1 MKCKFTL
8 FITALLILIC
18 CIGSASAAE
27 DISDDAL
34 STDSDLDVVEQAD
47 DATLEINN
55 EEQTVLSGTPQS
67 VSTWADLKN
76 YSMKT
81 DADYEITVADGTY
94 NVGSDQVVF
103 GNNAKII
110 GSGNTVITGGD
121 SSVTTFTG
129 TGKSITFSNL
139 IFRNMNSNM
148 VIHLIDSDSSKI
160 ENCVFENIVTSTS
173 GQKSVVYNNGGY
185 MNISNC
191 NFTNCNTTYGVIT
204 NHKTATTTF
213 MDVENCRF
221 VNNRASVEP
230 GAINNCGIMNVT
242 DSVFNYN
249 RATWWAGAIHTHAN
263 AKSIIKRSS
272 FNGNV
277 AGWNGGAL
285 YTYANLEVYDSNFTN
300 NNCTTNAG
308 GGAIGASNYFFAS
321 VKYNVKV
328 KNCRFEGNKNLAS
341 GGHGGAIA
349 AMNGGTLNVQDSTF
363 IHNCAEIGQA
373 ISGYN
378 TNEYAN
384 ISEGNAKLV
393 IKNNQFINHTC
404 NDNDTVYI
412 GGDHYTFSGNTFINS
427 PQTHYNNLNTYNNI
441 LNPVILSKSNYEPIL
456 GVASEDLIQ
465 SGQSGEFYV
474 DASSGN
480 EWDYEQIADAI
491 MEGDDD
497 AENYGTSP
505 NSALTTLDD
514 LDYFLLWIQDFD
526 SGDYSTFY
534 IADGEYQLNSPILG
548 FMTLV
553 GTGDNVVI
561 KDVSVES
568 SKTELN
574 SRTIRD
580 NVTFVNIIFENFKKI
595 DDFDCTFINCTFRNT
610 AIDFCNDRDN
620 YVFVPFNGGDDTH
633 PDWRSA
639 PVFNVTLT
647 NCKFTGVTG
656 DYVIN
661 VHRYVNLVVN
671 DCNFTD
677 CAVDSIVVTK
687 ANCSAEKAL
696 YDVEVNKF
704 SPDGVNMSNINI
716 VGSTFKGVLKAQKD
730 TEYSV
735 EKISGFDVTA
745 NTIEDGNNIYL
756 NATDVK
762 SPVETKLTINSTE
775 KGIIVIT
782 VVDNENKPIANLE
795 VKYSIN
801 DGANSTNTTGADGTI
816 SIPVTGEGEIKA
828 YFEGNESYLKSE
840 GSYKYNFTETTP
852 AGNGTSGNGTSGNGT
867 SGNGTS
873 TNTGKTTTNTPKVT
887 KKATK
892 ITAKKATFKA
902 KKKTKKYTIV
912 LKAGKTAVKKVKVT
926 LKVGKKTYKATT
938 NSKGKATFKITK
950 LNKKGKYN
958 AVIKFAG
965 NKNFKPT
972 SKKVKITVKK

>member
-67 VSTWADLKN
+67 VSTWVDLKN
-76 YSMKT
+76 YSMRT
-81 DADYEITVADGTY
+81 DADYEITVANGTY
-94 NVGSDQVVF
+94 NVGSDQVDF

-121 SSVTTFTG
+121 SSITTFTG
-129 TGKSITFSNL
+129 NGKSITFSNL
-139 IFRNMNSNM
+139 IFRNMNPNM
-148 VIHLIDSDSSKI
+148 VIQLTGTHSSKI
-160 ENCVFENIVTSTS
+160 ENCIFENIMTSTT

-185 MNISNC
+185 MKITNS

-204 NHKTATTTF
+204 NHKTPTTAL

-221 VNNRASVEP
+221 INNRASVEP

-263 AKSIIKRSS
+263 AKSVIKRCS
-272 FNGNV
+272 FTGNT

-300 NNCTTNAG
+300 NNCSYPQG

-328 KNCRFEGNKNLAS
+328 KNCRFEGNKNLAT

-412 GGDHYTFSGNTFINS
+412 GGDYYTFSGNTFINS
-427 PQTHYNNLNTYNNI
+427 PQTQYNSLNTYNNI
-441 LNPVILSKSNYEPIL
+441 LNPSILLKTNSEPIL
-456 GVASEDLIQ
+456 GVSSKDLIQ
-465 SGQSGEFYV
+465 RGQSGEFYV
-474 DASSGN
+474 DASSSN
-480 EWDYEQIADAI
+480 DWDYDLVYDEYDP
-491 MEGDDD
+491 EDC
-497 AENYGTSP
+497 GTSP
-505 NSALTTLDD
+505 TAALTTLDNI
-514 LDYFLLWIQDFD
+514 DYFLVMVQDFD
-526 SGDYSTFY
+526 AGDYSKFY
-534 IADGEYQLNSPILG
+534 IANGEYQLKSPIIG

-561 KDVSVES
+561 KDVAVK
-568 SKTELN
+568 SKKTDLKFK
-574 SRTIRD
+574 SKSD
-580 NVTFVNIIFENFKKI
+580 NITFENIIFEGFTYL
-595 DDFDCTFINCTFRNT
+595 DDFDCTFINCTFINT
-610 AIDFCNDRDN
+610 NVDFSTNRDS
-620 YVFVPFNGGDDTH
+620 YVYVPFDNGYEGH
-633 PDWRSA
+633 PDWLAA
-639 PVFNVTLT
+639 PVFNVTLI
-647 NCKFTGVTG
+647 NCKFTSVNG

-661 VHRYVNLVVN
+661 AHRYVNLVVN
-671 DCNFTD
+671 NCNFTN

-696 YDVEVNKF
+696 YDVEVNQF
-704 SPDGVNMSNINI
+704 SPDGVNISNINI
-716 VGSTFKGVLKAQKD
+716 AGSTFKGVLKAQKD

-745 NTIEDGNNIYL
+745 NMIEDGNNIYL
-756 NATDVK
+756 NATDIK
-762 SPVETKLTINSTE
+762 SPVETILNINSTE

-782 VVDNENKPIANLE
+782 VVDNDNNPISNIE

-801 DGANSTNTTGADGTI
+801 GANGTNITGADGTI

-902 KKKTKKYTIV
+902 KKKTKKYSII
-912 LKAGKTAVKKVKVT
+912 LKDNKNKALSKVKVT
-926 LKVGKKTYKATT
+926 LKVKGKTYKATT

-950 LNKKGKYN
+950 LNKKGTFTAKISFKGN
-958 AVIKFAG
+958 AYYKSCGKTIKI
-965 NKNFKPT
+965 
-972 SKKVKITVKK
+972 KIK